1 MRQAYNFTHVSTV
14 IQRMAATQSTM
25 MPPDN
30 NKINQPAKL
39 DYLVRSHWLLFII
52 SLFRTNYTDMPD
64 VTITHLMI
72 LKLKLISMT

>member
-30 NKINQPAKL
+30 NKTNQPAKL
-39 DYLVRSHWLLFII
+39 DYLV
-52 SLFRTNYTDMPD
+52 
-64 VTITHLMI
+64 
-72 LKLKLISMT
+72 